1 MLFALASGCSCVDR
15 DRKIAPPLD
24 YSRGSETIL
33 LVEDEEPLRRL
44 CTEFLEQLGYN
55 MLSAGNGKEALSLV
69 KDYQGKIDLLISD
82 VLMPEL
88 PGPELAEALLAMRP
102 DLKVIFIS
110 GYPDGALSPN
120 GVLKP
125 GTFLVN
131 KPFTIKAL
139 TAKLREVL
147 SSR

>member
-1 MLFALASGCSCVDR
+1 MRSGCSCVDR
-15 DRKIAPPLD
+15 NRKIAAPLD

-44 CTEFLEQLGYN
+44 CAEFLEQLGYH
-55 MLSAGNGKEALSLV
+55 MLAAANGKEALALV
-69 KDYQGKIDLLISD
+69 QAYPGKIDLLITD

-88 PGPELAEALLAMRP
+88 PGPELAQALLAMRP

-110 GYPDGALSPN
+110 GYSDGSLAHD

-125 GTFLVN
+125 GTVLVH
-131 KPFTIKAL
+131 KPFTIRAL
-139 TAKLREVL
+139 TATLRQVL
-147 SSR
+147 GPA

>member
-1 MLFALASGCSCVDR
+1 M
-15 DRKIAPPLD
+15 D

-44 CTEFLEQLGYN
+44 CSEFLEQLGYH
-55 MLSAGNGKEALSLV
+55 MLSAPNGKEALALV
-69 KDYQGKIDLLISD
+69 NAYTGKIDLLITD

-88 PGPELAEALLAMRP
+88 PGPELAKALLAIRP
-102 DLKVIFIS
+102 ELKVMFIS
-110 GYPDGALSPN
+110 GYSDGSLAPN

-125 GTFLVN
+125 GTVLVH

-147 SSR
+147 RSA